1 MRSHN
6 RLFFAVA
13 VKIHKE
19 ADIFHPKN
27 ALKYL
32 KVLSSDENMRRI
44 LSAEFQALIEAAKKT
59 RSKLDPPAIE
69 E

>member
-19 ADIFHPKN
+19 ADIFHPKKFWIFYN
-27 ALKYL
+27 L
-32 KVLSSDENMRRI
+32 
-44 LSAEFQALIEAAKKT
+44 
-59 RSKLDPPAIE
+59 
-69 E
+69 